1 MLLIRTVLSIAIV
14 VCGAILLTEMFASI
28 RLAGFM
34 VLPGAVLGAAM
45 VALGVHRLA
54 LIARVRGGRR

>member
-1 MLLIRTVLSIAIV
+1 MLLIRTALSIAIV

-28 RLAGFM
+28 RMTGFM